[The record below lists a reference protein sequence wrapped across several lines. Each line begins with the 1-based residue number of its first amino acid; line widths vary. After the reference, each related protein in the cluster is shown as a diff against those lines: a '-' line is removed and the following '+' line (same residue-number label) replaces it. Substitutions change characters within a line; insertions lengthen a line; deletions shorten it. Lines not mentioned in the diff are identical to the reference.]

1 MAGVH
6 RSTEEITELL
16 EGWLE
21 ADFSFRKV
29 GPTAD
34 KIAALSTT
42 EQDFILDW
50 TRRVASS
57 NLEVAWQFA
66 RRAPALIGNMDRRL
80 MEAWVLGACDVYD
93 RQGLRHA
100 LAVMEEADHFAER
113 QLEMTAGVL
122 FEDVAGVLGNF
133 VRGLS
138 GRKLAME
145 QARHIHTDTEKI
157 YLPGV
162 LARFPAVEDNFKLAK
177 AMVALLW
184 AQIRFG
190 TFRATK
196 SFAGPPQERLGP
208 LGGLDSPVD
217 WTGGADTLAAAC
229 AGFPDPARALA
240 QLHGLE
246 TLRLT
251 ACIARE
257 LPGLHR
263 DMERLRRERGEALPA
278 GWARFAARLAEPEA
292 DIEDSLELLGEA
304 YHQADFTPWCYQGE
318 LKPEAVAATFAARR
332 EKEKAR
338 LRVKLGELLDE
349 HSKHRASDADN
360 TGTEAQP
367 RFEAEITDAEG
378 RLDMELTLDGL
389 PVAPPEDV
397 KQLMASVYLDFG
409 EIPPEYLVP
418 AGEGE
423 YDASL
428 LGEQR
433 ADPDA
438 VWQGTYH
445 EEGATFYSEWDMG
458 RQHYRKNWCVMREK
472 DVAPVFDGFHRET
485 VDKHAGLVKHLR
497 KAFEAMRDENR
508 LLKRQAYG
516 DDVDIDALVE
526 AIADARDGSEMSDRL
541 FVRLHRAERNIAVAF
556 MVDMSGSTRGW
567 INEAEREALVLLC
580 EALERLGDRYAIYG
594 FSGITRKRCE
604 LYRIK
609 TFDEPYSDAVKAR
622 ISGIRPQEYTRMG
635 FAIRHLT
642 ELLKGVEARTKVL
655 VTLSDG
661 RPDDYFDGYR
671 GQYGIEDTRMALL
684 EARRAGV
691 HPFCIT
697 IDREARDY
705 LPHMYGAAR
714 YIILDDVND
723 LPFKVSD
730 IYRRLTG

>member
-1 MAGVH
+1 MASH
-6 RSTEEITELL
+6 LRSAAEITELL
-16 EGWLE
+16 ESWLE

-29 GPTAD
+29 GPTAE
-34 KIAALSTT
+34 KLATLAA
-42 EQDFILDW
+42 EDQDFILDW
-50 TRRVASS
+50 VRRVASS

-66 RRAPALIGNMDRRL
+66 RRAPALVGSMDRRL

-100 LAVMEEADHFAER
+100 LTVMEEADQWVGNLASR

-122 FEDVAGVLGNF
+122 FDEIAGVLGNF

-138 GRKLAME
+138 GRRLTLE
-145 QARHIHTDTEKI
+145 QGKHIHTDTDKL

-162 LARFPAVEDNFKLAK
+162 LARFPSAEDNFKLAK
-177 AMVALLW
+177 AMATLLW
-184 AQIRFG
+184 AQTRHG
-190 TFRATK
+190 TFRA
-196 SFAGPPQERLGP
+196 
-208 LGGLDSPVD
+208 D
-217 WTGGADTLAAAC
+217 LAVAC
-229 AGFPDPARALA
+229 AGFPDPARALG
-240 QLHGLE
+240 QLHALE
-246 TLRLT
+246 TLRLS
-251 ACIARE
+251 ARIAEE

-263 DMERLRRERGEALPA
+263 DMERLKRELGEGLPA
-278 GWARFAARLAEPEA
+278 GWERFAERLSTPEA
-292 DIEDSLELLGEA
+292 NIEDSLILLGDA
-304 YHQADFTPWCYQGE
+304 YQLPDFIPWCYQGE
-318 LKPEAVAATFAARR
+318 LRPDAVAAAFAARR

-338 LRVKLGELLDE
+338 LRVKLAELLDE
-349 HSKHRASDADN
+349 QSRHRETGASAEPPDDK
-360 TGTEAQP
+360 T
-367 RFEAEITDAEG
+367 FEAEVDDEDG
-378 RLDMELTLDGL
+378 RLDLELTLDGQ
-389 PVAPPEDV
+389 PIAPPEDV
-397 KQLMASVYLDFG
+397 KQLMTSIYLDFG
-409 EIPPEYLVP
+409 DIPPEYLVP
-418 AGEGE
+418 AGDGE

-445 EEGATFYSEWDMG
+445 EEGASFYPEWDMG

-472 DVAPVFDGFHRET
+472 DVTPVFDGFHRET
-485 VDKHAGLVKHLR
+485 LEKHAGLVKHLR
-497 KAFEAMRDENR
+497 RAFEAMRDENR

-541 FVRLHRAERNIAVAF
+541 FVRTHRAERNIAVVF
-556 MVDMSGSTRGW
+556 MVDMSGSTKGW

-604 LYRIK
+604 LFRVK
-609 TFDEPYSDAVKAR
+609 TFDEPYNDEVKAR
-622 ISGIRPQEYTRMG
+622 ISGIRAQEYTRMG

-642 ELLKGVEARTKVL
+642 DLLKKVEARTKVL

-661 RPDDYFDGYR
+661 RPDDYFDVYR

-691 HPFCIT
+691 HPFCVT

-714 YIILDDVND
+714 YVILDDVAE

-730 IYRRLTG
+730 IYRRITT